1 MSFTNQAGDLASFQ
15 EVVPDA
21 AKMGG
26 LTKTS
31 LLTQRRRCRV
41 TPQTGPSATPSSQ
54 VQFLISDQGGLL
66 DPRSVVLNYTIAVAN
81 TAPACPDDGH
91 PFQAVQVLLNGQ
103 MLDNVQNAPKVANVE
118 MTLGGSQSYYRT
130 AGSFQGFELLSP
142 DGIATVPTTAA
153 ANLTLVAASGQWGY
167 VPPNMTD
174 LSLRYRRAAAAVFNN
189 QTGSQ
194 RSCPLGLMTGFGRCK
209 TYIPIAILGEIALVL
224 QTGSNADVL
233 FQYSASTDATY
244 TLSNISLEY
253 DIVVPAAPYAQLLQK
268 VAMEDAGLTIPYESS
283 IVATGGVISA
293 SASALQESTIITSRA
308 TNHLL
313 RASLVQIPSGGVSS
327 VSYPS
332 QSCFS
337 HAGLFSAQWRIGS
350 QVYPQIAAQGD
361 ASLFNMSLS
370 AYGSVMQENGGVTN
384 RVLWAN
390 STSTATAG
398 TPLVFETAE
407 LSTGGS
413 VKFAYADR
421 CVPSFGFQTVKGG
434 AAPLDVDGV
443 SLAGAS
449 GSQLIT
455 TIVSA
460 PGTSYIP
467 YVIMTALR
475 FIKAA
480 SGSASVV
487 GA

>member
-41 TPQTGPSATPSSQ
+41 APQTGPSATPSSQ

-66 DPRSVVLNYTIAVAN
+66 DPRSVVLNYTITAAG

-103 MLDNVQNAPKVANVE
+103 MLDNIQNAPKVANVE
-118 MTLGGSQSYYRT
+118 MTLGGSNSYYRS

-142 DGIATVPTTAA
+142 DGVATVPTTTA
-153 ANLTLVAASGQWGY
+153 TVLVAAAGQWGY
-167 VPPNMTD
+167 VPANMTD

-189 QTGSQ
+189 TTGSQ
-194 RSCPLGLMTGFGRCK
+194 RSIPLGLMTGFGRCK

-224 QTGSNADVL
+224 QTGSNADVM
-233 FQYSASTDATY
+233 FQYSATADATY

-268 VAMEDAGLTIPYESS
+268 VAMEDAGLTIPYEST
-283 IVATGGVISA
+283 IVATGGVISS

-337 HAGLFSAQWRIGS
+337 HAGIFSAQWRIGS
-350 QVYPQIAAQGD
+350 SVFPQIAAAGD

-398 TPLVFETAE
+398 TPTVFETAE

-421 CVPSFGFQTVKGG
+421 CVPSYGFQTVKGG

-467 YVIMTALR
+467 YVVMTALR

-480 SGSASVV
+480 SGAASVV